1 MRSESAA
8 YLFMC
13 VVVGVDVVVKLLVFE
28 VLLVTQLAVEV
39 GSQVLQSGRHRPLL
53 LSVVLRHT
61 QTAG

>member
-1 MRSESAA
+1 
-8 YLFMC
+8 MC